1 MLQRKIMSNFDKKVI
16 EGFGD
21 EWQRFKQ
28 NELPEEELKTIF
40 KGYFKNFPWD
50 KLPNNAQGF
59 DLGCGSGRWA
69 KFVADKVTEL
79 HCIDPSDLALEVAKE
94 NLKNKTNCQFHCA
107 TVDSIPLEDN
117 SMDFGYSLGVLH
129 HVPNT
134 QEAIK
139 SCVAKLK
146 KGSPFLV
153 YLYYAFDNK
162 PWWFKL
168 IWEISD
174 IVRKVISKMP
184 YFLRYFL
191 SQIIAVL
198 IYYPLARLS
207 KILSKLG
214 INVNSIPLSAYKNN
228 SFYTLRTD
236 ALDRFG
242 TSLEQ
247 RFTKKEIEIMMGN
260 AQLENIEVY
269 KGFHYWNA
277 IGYKK

>member
-1 MLQRKIMSNFDKKVI
+1 MTENFDKKVI
-16 EGFGD
+16 DGFGD

-28 NELPEEELKTIF
+28 NELPEAELQTIF
-40 KGYFKNFPWD
+40 EGYFKKFPWD
-50 KLPNNAQGF
+50 KLQKTAEGF

-69 KFVADKVTEL
+69 KFVADSVGEL
-79 HCIDPSDLALEVAKE
+79 HCIDPSDLALEVAKKNLE
-94 NLKNKTNCQFHCA
+94 NKDNCQFHCA
-107 TVDSIPLEDN
+107 SVDSIPLKDN

-134 QEAIK
+134 QDAIK

-146 KGSPFLV
+146 KGAPFLV

-168 IWEISD
+168 IWKMSD

-191 SQIIAVL
+191 SQLIAIF
-198 IYYPLARLS
+198 IYYPLVKISKTLS
-207 KILSKLG
+207 KIGLDVS
-214 INVNSIPLSAYKNN
+214 SIPLSAYKDN

-247 RFTKKEIEIMMGN
+247 RFTKEEIQIMMEN
-260 AQLENIEVY
+260 AQLDNVEVY